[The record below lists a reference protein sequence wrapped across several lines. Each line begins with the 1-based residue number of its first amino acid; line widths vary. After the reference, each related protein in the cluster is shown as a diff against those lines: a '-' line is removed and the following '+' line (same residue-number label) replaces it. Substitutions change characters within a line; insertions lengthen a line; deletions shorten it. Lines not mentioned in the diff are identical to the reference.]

1 MKQFVPVNKGP
12 VVIKE
17 AASSNTIS
25 DAYKDSITIAYQFID
40 SVEADTSFTFCGR
53 TLQSPIM
60 AGPIGGQKK
69 IMEDGQLH
77 YARAIREAGSAYWTD
92 YHDINAWD
100 AMLAEGIPGLRV
112 IKPLADLDEFIA
124 EIRHDEQGGALA
136 FASDID
142 HGLTV
147 YGTKDGQQK
156 PFAPRTAA
164 ELKQIV
170 QASSLPFYL
179 KGVMSVHDAL
189 AAAEAGAAGIVISGH
204 NNRFPCAVPPLKILP
219 AIRTAVGDRLQIFVD
234 GGFNNGYDVFKAL
247 ALGADGVL
255 CARAFMAAFAKD
267 GEDGLTNKILE
278 MGAQL
283 KGAMANTGSPDLK
296 HINQDALILP

>member
-12 VVIKE
+12 VIIKE
-17 AASSNTIS
+17 AANSNLIS
-25 DAYKDSITIAYQFID
+25 DTYKDSITIAYQFID
-40 SVEADTSFTFCGR
+40 SAEADTTFEFCGR
-53 TLQSPIM
+53 TLQAPIM

-77 YARAIREAGSAYWTD
+77 YARAVREAGSVYWTD

-100 AMLAEGIPGLRV
+100 TMLEEGIPGLRV

-124 EIRHDEQGGALA
+124 EIRHDEEGGALA

-147 YGTKDGQQK
+147 YGTRDGQQK
-156 PFAPRTAA
+156 PFAPRTTA

-170 QASSLPFYL
+170 QSTTLPFYL
-179 KGVMSVHDAL
+179 KGVMSVHDAM

-204 NNRFPCAVPPLKILP
+204 NNRFPCAVPPLKMLP
-219 AIRTAVGDRLQIFVD
+219 VIRAAVGDRLQIFID
-234 GGFNNGYDVFKAL
+234 GGFNNGYDIFKAL

-255 CARAFMAAFAKD
+255 CARALMTAFARGK
-267 GEDGLTNKILE
+267 EEGLTDKILE
-278 MGAQL
+278 MSAQL

-296 HINQDALILP
+296 HINKDALILP